1 MGPACLDKIKGKNR
15 TNKQRTRGTPL
26 LETPLLS
33 VEELWVLQ
41 VPWPGFLLPPFR
53 SEITTVKEKTHNIN
67 FLSILK
73 IHLISFTTL
82 ECASSIRN
90 RITAYFQVFKVQRSS
105 YLTSFSCLNF
115 VTRSLNCENSEMGES
130 LATLQNSPSK
140 FQCLELHFFI

>member
-1 MGPACLDKIKGKNR
+1 MGPACLDKIKGKKKQTNR
-15 TNKQRTRGTPL
+15 G
-26 LETPLLS
+26 LEAHLCLRRHYCP
-33 VEELWVLQ
+33 WRNCGLQ
-41 VPWPGFLLPPFR
+41 MPWPGFLIPPSR

-90 RITAYFQVFKVQRSS
+90 RRKAYFQVFKVQRSS